1 MNQGVIC
8 VCSAGNSA
16 ETLGFP
22 RTGYPAALA
31 SATFPL
37 IPVGAVDING
47 NIARFSQQGMVY
59 TVGVN
64 SPCASFDSNL
74 LEDSADG
81 TSGGERLHTKQN
93 PPIDTVG

>member
-1 MNQGVIC
+1 M
-8 VCSAGNSA
+8 CSAGNSA

-37 IPVGAVDING
+37 IPVGAVDITG
-47 NIARFSQQGMVY
+47 NVARFSQQGMVY

-74 LEDSADG
+74 LEDTADG

-93 PPIDTVG
+93 PPIDPVG